1 MSRILIDPIYN
12 PQFQVDINSNTK
24 LASGITM
31 AKFLGAY
38 GDRTSF
44 NHESFNFVRRQ
55 IARNLVLHAMAMKTI
70 TENPIHFND
79 VRLIVS
85 EGVLDTTEPTYRFA
99 DDISLQKS
107 KGELIYYQVI
117 GQNGLIDFEKT
128 FEVAEYWKDFVQFE
142 KIILDYDEYNTDESL
157 TASIGLLM
165 PSIPEDF
172 DVQFKKEVETQF
184 NNHIQSKGE
193 LIEILPKDS

>member
-79 VRLIVS
+79 VRLSVS

-117 GQNGLIDFEKT
+117 GQNGQIDFEKT

-172 DVQFKKEVETQF
+172 DVQFMKEVETQF

>member
-117 GQNGLIDFEKT
+117 GQDGLIDFEKT

-172 DVQFKKEVETQF
+172 NVQFKKEVETQF

>member
-99 DDISLQKS
+99 DDVSLQKS

-117 GQNGLIDFEKT
+117 GQNGQIDFEKT

>member
-117 GQNGLIDFEKT
+117 GQNGQIDFEKT

>member
-117 GQNGLIDFEKT
+117 GQDGLIDFEKT

-142 KIILDYDEYNTDESL
+142 KIILDYDEYNTYESL

>member
-70 TENPIHFND
+70 TANPTHFND

-85 EGVLDTTEPTYRFA
+85 EGVLDTTEPTYRLA
-99 DDISLQKS
+99 DDISEQKS

-117 GQNGLIDFEKT
+117 GQNGQIDFEKT
-128 FEVAEYWKDFVQFE
+128 FEVAEYWKDFVE
-142 KIILDYDEYNTDESL
+142 YKKIILDYDEYNTDGSL

-165 PSIPEDF
+165 PSIPETF
-172 DVQFKKEVETQF
+172 DVAFEKKVETQF
-184 NNHIQSKGE
+184 NNQLQSRGE
-193 LIEILPKDS
+193 LIEILPKD

>member
-1 MSRILIDPIYN
+1 
-12 PQFQVDINSNTK
+12 
-24 LASGITM
+24 M

-117 GQNGLIDFEKT
+117 GQNGQIDFEKT

>member
-117 GQNGLIDFEKT
+117 GQNGQIDLEQT

>member
-1 MSRILIDPIYN
+1 M
-12 PQFQVDINSNTK
+12 
-24 LASGITM
+24 
-31 AKFLGAY
+31 
-38 GDRTSF
+38 
-44 NHESFNFVRRQ
+44 
-55 IARNLVLHAMAMKTI
+55 
-70 TENPIHFND
+70 
-79 VRLIVS
+79 
-85 EGVLDTTEPTYRFA
+85 
-99 DDISLQKS
+99 
-107 KGELIYYQVI
+107 IYYQVI
-117 GQNGLIDFEKT
+117 GQDGLIDFEKT

>member
-117 GQNGLIDFEKT
+117 GQDGLIDFEKT
-128 FEVAEYWKDFVQFE
+128 FEVAEYWKDFIQFE

>member
-99 DDISLQKS
+99 DDISEQKS

-117 GQNGLIDFEKT
+117 GQDGLIDFEKT

>member
-79 VRLIVS
+79 IRLIVS

-99 DDISLQKS
+99 DDISEQKS

-117 GQNGLIDFEKT
+117 GQNGQIDFEKT

>member
-99 DDISLQKS
+99 DDVSLQKS

-117 GQNGLIDFEKT
+117 GQDGLIDFEKT

>member
-99 DDISLQKS
+99 DDVSLQKS
-107 KGELIYYQVI
+107 KGELIYCQVI
-117 GQNGLIDFEKT
+117 GQDGLIDFEKT

>member
-99 DDISLQKS
+99 DDISEQKS

-117 GQNGLIDFEKT
+117 GQNGQIDFEKT